1 MSIPAGPS
9 QSFCH
14 PESEH
19 RSQGKV
25 EVLEMSIYV
34 LGTCMSCMSMY
45 WLYGHVAYSVTT
57 SEVVHSADVM
67 TQNSESFSFELLQG
81 FTHLPIPTAS
91 Q

>member
-34 LGTCMSCMSMY
+34 LGTCMSMY
-45 WLYGHVAYSVTT
+45 WVHVCLVCLCTGYT
-57 SEVVHSADVM
+57 DM
-67 TQNSESFSFELLQG
+67 
-81 FTHLPIPTAS
+81 
-91 Q
+91 